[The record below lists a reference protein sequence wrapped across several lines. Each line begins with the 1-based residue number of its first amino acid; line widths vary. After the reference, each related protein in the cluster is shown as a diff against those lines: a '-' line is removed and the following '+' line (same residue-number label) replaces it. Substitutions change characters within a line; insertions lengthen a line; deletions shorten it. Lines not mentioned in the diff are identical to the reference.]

1 MLLFCIYFSWETKN
15 NQSSINIYHKFL
27 IKALFELINIQ
38 VLANVGVCPPVEAVI
53 PSSNSLI
60 VELEAVLAN
69 GPVYSSPVVWLWCSP
84 VEVCPPLGSINPDP
98 GAIDQSITS
107 CEYVPPLGNVPCH
120 EEILLCISDGDK
132 ADPCDGKRSGG
143 AGLWSHGMAV
153 VVGVSPVPRLL
164 NKLVTLKCLP
174 VMGPARLANY
184 IKE

>member
-1 MLLFCIYFSWETKN
+1 M
-15 NQSSINIYHKFL
+15 YHKIF
-27 IKALFELINIQ
+27 IKVLFELINIQ

-53 PSSNSLI
+53 PSSNSLV

-69 GPVYSSPVVWLWCSP
+69 GPVFSSPVVWLRCSP
-84 VEVCPPLGSINPDP
+84 VEVCPPLGSISPDP
-98 GAIDQSITS
+98 GAIHQSVTS
-107 CEYVPPLGNVPCH
+107 CKDVPPLGNILGH
-120 EEILLCISDGDK
+120 EEILLCISDGDE
-132 ADPCDGKRSGG
+132 ADPCDRKRSGG

-164 NKLVTLKCLP
+164 NKLVTLKCLA